1 MPAMGLHGGGA
12 QRPMTQLVLQ
22 QSVLLA
28 HATPTARH
36 GGGGVQ
42 RPRVHALGAQHSALT
57 VQSSPAGR
65 QVVGGAQRPM
75 THALG
80 AQQSPSRAHI
90 DPTRMHGGAQRP
102 STHSCGAQ
110 HSPEAEHVAPR
121 PGQGCHTRYEITT
134 SSPIAGRCVAPRN
147 TMAFDAWS

>member
-1 MPAMGLHGGGA
+1 MPAMGLNGGGA

-22 QSVLLA
+22 QSVLLV

-36 GGGGVQ
+36 GGGGAQ
-42 RPRVHALGAQHSALT
+42 RPMVHAPGAQHSALT
-57 VQSSPAGR
+57 VQSSPSGR

-90 DPTRMHGGAQRP
+90 APRRMHGGAQRP

-110 HSPEAEHVAPR
+110 HSPEAEHGELR
-121 PGQGCHTRYEITT
+121 LGQGCHTRYEITT
-134 SSPIAGRCVAPRN
+134 SSPGAGRCVAPRN
-147 TMAFDAWS
+147 TTVFDAWS